1 MEEVCWLG
9 RIHKGKVCLLYVFVE
24 IRILQCLFSSLGFM
38 LLQYLLTEASI
49 CVSHLQKSFHPAAR
63 MLRASSIEAMRKYQ
77 GKTRLPQPFI
87 FTVGKVN
94 INNYLGSIEEIPEL
108 CLPYC

>member
-1 MEEVCWLG
+1 
-9 RIHKGKVCLLYVFVE
+9 
-24 IRILQCLFSSLGFM
+24 
-38 LLQYLLTEASI
+38 
-49 CVSHLQKSFHPAAR
+49 
-63 MLRASSIEAMRKYQ
+63 
-77 GKTRLPQPFI
+77 LPQPFI